1 MTGQGAL
8 SNVSSRA
15 FHDVKPMTWSI
26 IARDRESGAYGI
38 AIASKFFAVGAICP
52 HGEGGV
58 GALSTQALPNPL
70 WGFRGMRLLRER
82 MPAQAVVAHLVTP
95 DAGAAQRQLHVHDA
109 AGGIAVHTGARCVDW
124 CGHVERPGLS
134 VAGNMLAGPDVVAA
148 TAHAFET
155 SGERSFTRKLIAALA
170 AGEAAGGDKRG
181 KQSAAV
187 TVWTTEEYPAVS
199 LRVDDH
205 ADPLAELARLE
216 SVGRERLFHYVKF
229 MPSRQN
235 PDGTLDRDTIEAG
248 IAAAVAEQNRTT

>member
-1 MTGQGAL
+1 
-8 SNVSSRA
+8 
-15 FHDVKPMTWSI
+15 MTWSI
-26 IARDRESGAYGI
+26 IARDQSGAYGI

-52 HGEGGV
+52 HGDGGV

-70 WGFRGMRLLRER
+70 WGYRGIRLLREG
-82 MPAQAVVAHLVTP
+82 MPAKAVIEHLTRP
-95 DAGAAQRQLHVHDA
+95 DGGAEQRQLHVHDA

-124 CGHVERPGLS
+124 CGHVVRPGLS

-155 SGERSFTRKLIAALA
+155 AAAKSFTRRLIGALS

-187 TVWTTEEYPAVS
+187 LVWTTEEYPAVS

-205 ADPLAELARLE
+205 LDPIRELERLE
-216 SVGRERLFHYVKF
+216 GVGRQRLFHYVKF
-229 MPSRQN
+229 MPTRQN
-235 PDGTLDRDTIEAG
+235 PEGTLDREVIEAG
-248 IAAAVAEQNRTT
+248 IADAVAKQDP